1 MCVSLRVPLGATEN
15 LEHLQP
21 GNSSSYITFDNIRD
35 LTEVT
40 GPILYAHYRL
50 GGWFYVIIGGVMLIE

>member
-1 MCVSLRVPLGATEN
+1 MCVSLRVPLITTEN
-15 LEHLQP
+15 LGHVKS
-21 GNSSSYITFDNIRD
+21 GISSSYITFDAIRD